1 MNPPLSFADALT
13 QLKLLTSQTGNF
25 TFTDDELTLALQEA
39 WNDTY
44 VVNQVWDNS
53 LTYAIDT
60 WQYSIPSTVTAVRGI
75 YFQRTTTDDPEPLD
89 PNMYNIVNGEIHFTR
104 QMQRW
109 IGDSVPLY
117 VKGSY
122 KLTTSDNLV
131 TANQVNYVLNLA
143 AEILLNSLL
152 MKRTFVFLTNDT
164 TVGEIVTA
172 LNAISSR
179 VLRYKQ
185 ALLRE
190 FETV

>member
-89 PNMYNIVNGEIHFTR
+89 PSMYEIVNG
-104 QMQRW
+104 
-109 IGDSVPLY
+109 
-117 VKGSY
+117 
-122 KLTTSDNLV
+122 
-131 TANQVNYVLNLA
+131 
-143 AEILLNSLL
+143 
-152 MKRTFVFLTNDT
+152 
-164 TVGEIVTA
+164 
-172 LNAISSR
+172 
-179 VLRYKQ
+179 
-185 ALLRE
+185 
-190 FETV
+190 